1 MAAPIH
7 HRIGDQ
13 EREAAARTLG
23 EHFASG
29 RLTKSQL
36 DERLGV
42 ALAAETAPA
51 LNEVLRDLPGP
62 AEPPSGQKR
71 RGRWAGAAARLK
83 SRRGTRALAL
93 TLAAWAAGGALFG
106 ADWLLSWPGRL
117 LLVGGF
123 AVALLGGR
131 PHRTGHERRPGRV
144 RGGPDGHI
152 PGHGGQLRQGGPMGH
167 GGPFGHG
174 GGRPGRGG
182 RGHGSN
188 PRLPSV

>member
-13 EREAAARTLG
+13 EREAAAQQLG

-42 ALAAETAPA
+42 VLAAETAPA
-51 LNEVLRDLPGP
+51 LNEALHDLPD
-62 AEPPSGQKR
+62 PSAAPSDQQR
-71 RGRWAGAAARLK
+71 RGRWAGVAARLK

-93 TLAAWAAGGALFG
+93 AVAAWAAGGALFG

-117 LLVGGF
+117 LLVGGI

-131 PHRTGHERRPGRV
+131 PHRTGHDRRPGRV

-152 PGHGGQLRQGGPMGH
+152 PGGARPMGH

-182 RGHGSN
+182 RGHGSD

>member
-1 MAAPIH
+1 MAASH

-13 EREAAARTLG
+13 EREAAARQLG

-29 RLTKSQL
+29 RLTKGQL
-36 DERLGV
+36 DERLAV
-42 ALAAETAPA
+42 ALTAETAPA
-51 LNEVLRDLPGP
+51 LDEVLRDLP
-62 AEPPSGQKR
+62 EPSDPSSGRQR
-71 RGRWAGAAARLK
+71 RGRWAAVTARLK
-83 SRRGTRALAL
+83 ARRGRRALAL

-117 LLVGGF
+117 LLVGGI

-131 PHRTGHERRPGRV
+131 PHRTGHDGRPGRV
-144 RGGPDGHI
+144 RGGPGGHI
-152 PGHGGQLRQGGPMGH
+152 PGGGGSMGH

-174 GGRPGRGG
+174 GAGLGRGGGRGRGG
-182 RGHGSN
+182 RGHASN

>member
-13 EREAAARTLG
+13 ERESAARQLG

-42 ALAAETAPA
+42 VLAAETAPA
-51 LNEVLRDLPGP
+51 LDEALHDLP
-62 AEPPSGQKR
+62 EPSVPVPDQKR
-71 RGRWAGAAARLK
+71 RGRWATAAARLK

-93 TLAAWAAGGALFG
+93 ALAAWGAGGVLFG
-106 ADWLLSWPGRL
+106 ADWLLSWPARL
-117 LLVGGF
+117 LLVGGI

-131 PHRTGHERRPGRV
+131 PHRTGHDRRPGRV
-144 RGGPDGHI
+144 RGGPDGHF
-152 PGHGGQLRQGGPMGH
+152 PGGGRPMGH

-174 GGRPGRGG
+174 GGRPGRGV
-182 RGHGSN
+182 RRHGSD